1 MKLTATTLDRLRL
14 ILREDFGLEVSDQE
28 LHTIAFNL
36 LGYFNA
42 LLKYDQ
48 EDKTGASVQEIKSY
62 ENI

>member
-28 LHTIAFNL
+28 LHAIAFNL